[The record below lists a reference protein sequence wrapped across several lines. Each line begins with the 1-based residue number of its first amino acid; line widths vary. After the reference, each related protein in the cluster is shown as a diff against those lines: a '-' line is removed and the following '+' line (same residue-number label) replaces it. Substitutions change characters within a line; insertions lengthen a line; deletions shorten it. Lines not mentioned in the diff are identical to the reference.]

1 MITTETVKE
10 LRDKTGVSVMQC
22 KKALEEA
29 GGDMEKALMVLRKI
43 SSAQAEKKA
52 DRTLGGGIIHSY
64 IHSNKKVG
72 VLLELNCETDFVA
85 SNEEFVNL
93 ANDLALHIAGMAP
106 EFVSPSDINEEEKK
120 KATEFFQEEI
130 ASLDKPEEIKAKVLE
145 GKVNDYFKEKVL
157 LSQPFIKNPDLTI
170 EQRINEVVQKTG
182 EKVAVGRFIRY
193 SVLG

>member
-1 MITTETVKE
+1 
-10 LRDKTGVSVMQC
+10 
-22 KKALEEA
+22 
-29 GGDMEKALMVLRKI
+29 MVLRKI